1 MSIALRPPLRAHGLA
16 RYCVSN
22 SRLGLVETPLGRVAS
37 SRLRDVEPEAR
48 GQSSFTR
55 GLDVLIAIARNGQAS
70 VAELAEELE
79 LPTSTAYRYIR
90 SLREYGLI
98 EESQGIYVPGWRL
111 MEIAGQHLTHT
122 KLAELGIDHLRTLT
136 YQTSETSVLAVRA
149 GSHAICLRQVAS
161 PQAERKVFRIN
172 ELLPLYAGAGQRI
185 LLAHAPRAV
194 IDIVLAG
201 IVPRAGNTPS
211 PERLVE
217 LLATA
222 RRDGFAVSR
231 SEYQPGAVA
240 VAVPVFSSGEIACS
254 LTVAGPQER
263 CGSDSWLRRSVRL
276 LRSAADVLSHDL
288 ETTGA

>member
-1 MSIALRPPLRAHGLA
+1 M
-16 RYCVSN
+16 
-22 SRLGLVETPLGRVAS
+22 
-37 SRLRDVEPEAR
+37 
-48 GQSSFTR
+48 
-55 GLDVLIAIARNGQAS
+55 IAIARNGQAS

-122 KLAELGIDHLRTLT
+122 KLAELGIDRLRTLT

-161 PQAERKVFRIN
+161 PLAERKVFRIN

-194 IDIVLAG
+194 VDIVLAG
-201 IVPRAGNTPS
+201 IVPKAGNTPS

-231 SEYQPGAVA
+231 GEYQPGAVA
-240 VAVPVFSSGEIACS
+240 VAVPVFASGEVACS
-254 LTVAGPQER
+254 LTLAGPEAR

-276 LRSAADVLSHDL
+276 LRSAADVLSRDL
-288 ETTGA
+288 EEAGT